1 MSFSGRQ
8 GLTARIRQMA
18 RTFPAPPAPSAA
30 EDSGPGADVRRVP
43 AEVQALQAR
52 VAELEQMVQG
62 LQDAVFRESHRHEK
76 RIEELEARTEP
87 AALAVALS
95 KNARERG
102 L

>member
-1 MSFSGRQ
+1 MSFSGRH
-8 GLTARIRQMA
+8 GLTARIKQMA
-18 RTFPAPPAPSAA
+18 RTFPPQPPSTGAEDTGAEDVPREPAP
-30 EDSGPGADVRRVP
+30 
-43 AEVQALQAR
+43 VQALQTR
-52 VAELEQMVQG
+52 VAALEQMVQG

>member
-18 RTFPAPPAPSAA
+18 RTFPAPVSTAA
-30 EDSGPGADVRRVP
+30 EDSAPGTDASRV
-43 AEVQALQAR
+43 AARVQALQAR

>member
-18 RTFPAPPAPSAA
+18 RTFPPQPVSGP
-30 EDSGPGADVRRVP
+30 EDSASGAEAGGEAAQVR
-43 AEVQALQAR
+43 ALQAR
-52 VAELEQMVQG
+52 VAELEHMVQG

>member
-18 RTFPAPPAPSAA
+18 RTFPAPPVPSAA
-30 EDSGPGADVRRVP
+30 EDSSPGAAGRRVP
-43 AEVQALQAR
+43 AQVQALQAR

>member
-1 MSFSGRQ
+1 MARTSPPQPASSGADDP
-8 GLTARIRQMA
+8 GSGVEAGGEAARIR
-18 RTFPAPPAPSAA
+18 
-30 EDSGPGADVRRVP
+30 
-43 AEVQALQAR
+43 ALEAR
-52 VAELEQMVQG
+52 VAELEHMVQG

>member
-18 RTFPAPPAPSAA
+18 RTFPPQPASSGA
-30 EDSGPGADVRRVP
+30 EDSASEAGGEAAHVR
-43 AEVQALQAR
+43 ALQAR
-52 VAELEQMVQG
+52 VAELEHMVQG

>member
-18 RTFPAPPAPSAA
+18 RTFPPQSPSTGA
-30 EDSGPGADVRRVP
+30 EDSPSGADTGGQP
-43 AEVQALQAR
+43 AQVQALQAR
-52 VAELEQMVQG
+52 IAELEDMVQG

>member
-1 MSFSGRQ
+1 MSFSARQ

-18 RTFPAPPAPSAA
+18 RTFPPQPASSGAEEAA
-30 EDSGPGADVRRVP
+30 SGAGAGGD
-43 AEVQALQAR
+43 AAHIQALQAR
-52 VAELEQMVQG
+52 IAALEHMVQG
-62 LQDAVFRESHRHEK
+62 LQDAVFRESARHEK

>member
-8 GLTARIRQMA
+8 GLTARIKQMA
-18 RTFPAPPAPSAA
+18 RTFPPQPASAGA
-30 EDSGPGADVRRVP
+30 EEAGREP
-43 AEVQALQAR
+43 AQVQALQAR
-52 VAELEQMVQG
+52 IAELEQMVQG

>member
-1 MSFSGRQ
+1 MSFSARQ

-18 RTFPAPPAPSAA
+18 RTSPPQPAS
-30 EDSGPGADVRRVP
+30 SGADDSASG
-43 AEVQALQAR
+43 AEAGGEAAHIRALQAR
-52 VAELEQMVQG
+52 IAELEHMVQG